1 MSIAAII
8 ALVVLISILT
18 LVSYVDSLYAEMGKF
33 LSREFEENIEVYEQ
47 EIEPR
52 LKVSRSR
59 VSLSMAVLVPIT
71 MAGIA
76 LVIGV
81 VTFMDRAWTGL

>member
-52 LKVSRSR
+52 LTVSRGR
-59 VSLSMAVLVPIT
+59 ASLPRR
-71 MAGIA
+71 GP
-76 LVIGV
+76 
-81 VTFMDRAWTGL
+81 